1 MAILECVLL
10 PVLNDNYI
18 YLINDA
24 ETGFTA
30 AVDPAEADAVID
42 ACKTRGWTL
51 THILNTHHHAD
62 HVGGNL
68 TLKDTFNCAILG
80 AVHDIERLPGVDTPV
95 KDGETITLNGHNVE
109 VLAVPGHT
117 MGHIAYHFPD
127 DGYLFCGDALFSM
140 GCGRMFEGT
149 PEQMTSSLA
158 KFLALPDDTLVCPA
172 HEYTE
177 ANGRFAL
184 SVDASNEALQ
194 NRMEI
199 VGILRSRGDATV
211 PSSIG
216 MEKATNPFL
225 RLDDNNIRATL
236 NMVDAPDY
244 EVFRKLREMK
254 DHFRG

>member
-1 MAILECVLL
+1 ML
-10 PVLNDNYI
+10 D
-18 YLINDA
+18 
-24 ETGFTA
+24 
-30 AVDPAEADAVID
+30 
-42 ACKTRGWTL
+42 
-51 THILNTHHHAD
+51 
-62 HVGGNL
+62 
-68 TLKDTFNCAILG
+68 
-80 AVHDIERLPGVDTPV
+80 
-95 KDGETITLNGHNVE
+95 
-109 VLAVPGHT
+109 
-117 MGHIAYHFPD
+117 
-127 DGYLFCGDALFSM
+127 
-140 GCGRMFEGT
+140 
-149 PEQMTSSLA
+149 
-158 KFLALPDDTLVCPA
+158 LPDDTLVCPA

-199 VGILRSRGDATV
+199 VGILRGRGDATV

-236 NMVDAPDY
+236 NMVDAPDH